1 MLKIENLFRFRRNIP
16 ITRSKTKGLTEVRE
30 GERESKVDKNV
41 HSVVGVDQMKSN
53 SVNQSAECRVVAE
66 ELPVEEGT
74 AVIVVSSPAELKDEG
89 GGERRQGRHTYDK
102 L

>member
-1 MLKIENLFRFRRNIP
+1 MLKNENPLRFRRNIP
-16 ITRSKTKGLTEVRE
+16 IIRSKTEVRE

-53 SVNQSAECRVVAE
+53 SVNQSAECCVVAE

-74 AVIVVSSPAELKDEG
+74 AVIVVTSPSELKDEG